1 MKHGILNRNEGA
13 QTAGT
18 SGMEVGCNGDA
29 KTMNRWLLRLV
40 TAGKTSG
47 AQNEAV
53 RVEQLRIMTL
63 TNASTR
69 EIQYK
74 GGAAVFVNLTHK
86 RSRTCLERTGTS
98 SVVPGHDVTIQRRGA
113 DGPDMCI
120 SEKYR
125 CNGNRAVKC
134 TRAHD

>member
-1 MKHGILNRNEGA
+1 MKQGILNRNEGA

-29 KTMNRWLLRLV
+29 NTMNRWLLRLV

-69 EIQYK
+69 ETPYK
-74 GGAAVFVNLTHK
+74 GGAAILVNLTHK
-86 RSRTCLERTGTS
+86 HRRTCLEHTGTS
-98 SVVPGHDVTIQRRGA
+98 SVVPGHAAHSVTFYI
-113 DGPDMCI
+113 
-120 SEKYR
+120 
-125 CNGNRAVKC
+125 
-134 TRAHD
+134 T